1 MTTPPLRHWPGTG
14 EPQLL
19 AAHATGFCKEVWG
32 PFVTALRA
40 AGCEV
45 PVRALDFGSHGAAA
59 KLAHPIRW
67 ADFGNEVAE
76 ARQALAGRV
85 AGIGHSMGGAALLL
99 HALAEP
105 SAFEQ
110 LILIE
115 PIVFPPALERQFAD
129 VHPLAD
135 VAARRRRTFASP
147 EAALS
152 NFAAKPVFAGWTNAA
167 LEAYVSGGLVRE
179 GDHFALAC
187 EPADE
192 AATFRGAIGTGLW
205 DRLPEVVAPVTI
217 VVGESSDSH
226 PPAFA
231 DLLAS
236 RFEEVSV
243 AIVPGAGHFVPME
256 QPDAL
261 AEIVTAALRRGFPLS
276 ESNP

>member
-1 MTTPPLRHWPGTG
+1 MTTRPLRHWPGTG

-32 PFVTALRA
+32 PFVAALRA
-40 AGCEV
+40 SGCDV
-45 PVRALDFGSHGAAA
+45 PVCALDFGSHGAAP
-59 KLAHPIRW
+59 KLSHPIRW
-67 ADFGNEVAE
+67 AGFGHEVAE
-76 ARQALAGRV
+76 VRRTLNGRV
-85 AGIGHSMGGAALLL
+85 AGIGHSMGGAAILL
-99 HALAEP
+99 HALSDP
-105 SAFEQ
+105 SAFEH

-135 VAARRRRTFASP
+135 VAARRRRTFASK
-147 EAALS
+147 EAALA
-152 NFAAKPVFAGWTNAA
+152 NFAAKSVFAGWTNAA
-167 LEAYVSGGLVRE
+167 LGAYVSGGLVRE

-205 DRLPEVVAPVTI
+205 DRLPEIVSPVTI

-236 RFEEVSV
+236 RFGNVAVSV
-243 AIVPGAGHFVPME
+243 VPGAGHFVPME

-261 AEIVTAALRRGFPLS
+261 AQIVTAALH
-276 ESNP
+276 